1 MDHQPMFDAG
11 VLVRTP
17 AKSLSFDSGDEY
29 FRLIFVTTGSTIDT
43 HYVPDSYGSDYDR
56 TEQAIHANAIEVIC
70 GEHMDWGTHMFMTV
84 GQFMD
89 WVHGIQFV
97 LRQNPILTKKIM
109 SDAEDEF
116 CLTRFDGASGMKI
129 ANSVIRCARTIL
141 YGLNSGEFKLLEQI
155 VRAIAQISDDYSL
168 SIVESKNFIMSQI
181 KTIADVDL
189 FNISSNTDDEL
200 AAKKRRL
207 QEKADKEAAES
218 EAKSEAE
225 SEEDTASD
233 DLKECE

>member
-1 MDHQPMFDAG
+1 MDRQQMFDAG
-11 VLVRTP
+11 VLVRNP

-29 FRLIFVTTGSTIDT
+29 FRLIFVTTGSTIDI

-56 TEQAIHANAIEVIC
+56 TEQVIHANAIEAIC

-109 SDAEDEF
+109 SDAEEEC
-116 CLTRFDGASGMKI
+116 CLTRFDGASGMKV
-129 ANSVIRCARTIL
+129 ANSVIRCARMIL
-141 YGLNSGEFKLLEQI
+141 YGLNSGEFKLPDQ
-155 VRAIAQISDDYSL
+155 VAQAIAQISDDYSL
-168 SIVESKNFIMSQI
+168 SISESKGLIMSQI
-181 KTIADVDL
+181 KTIADIDL
-189 FNISSNTDDEL
+189 FDISSNTDDEL
-200 AAKKRRL
+200 AAKERRR
-207 QEKADKEAAES
+207 QERAKEAAES
-218 EAKSEAE
+218 E

-233 DLKECE
+233 KCE